1 MAKLVWD
8 EVAERLYETG
18 TSHGVLYVQD
28 TNGDMGN
35 GVAWNGL
42 VSVKQSPD
50 GAEPTP
56 VFANNKQYLELVS
69 AEKFKGS
76 IEAYMYPDEFMPCD
90 GSKEMADGVYLGQ
103 QNRSSFGLVYKTLI
117 GNDTQGTDY
126 GEKIHVIYNA
136 RIAPSERAYE
146 TVNDTP
152 DALLFS
158 WDFSTVSVDPEITGV
173 KPTAYVEID
182 MTKLDSTVAVA
193 LEKKL
198 FGDTT
203 SEPELPT
210 LKELLTLLQ
219 ADGTGG
225 GFGG

>member
-8 EVAERLYETG
+8 EVSERLYETG
-18 TSHGVLYVQD
+18 TSNGVLYVQD
-28 TNGDMGN
+28 EDGNMAN

-50 GAEPTP
+50 GADPTP
-56 VFANNKQYLELVS
+56 VFANNKQYLELIA

-90 GSKEMADGVYLGQ
+90 GSKEMAAGVYLGQ
-103 QNRSSFGLVYKTLI
+103 QNRKSFGLVYKTLI

-136 RIAPSERAYE
+136 RVAPSERAYE

-158 WDFSTVSVDPEITGV
+158 WEFSTVAVDPEITGI

-182 MTKLDSTVAVA
+182 MTKLKTTVAA
-193 LEKKL
+193 SLETKL
-198 FGDTT
+198 FGDT
-203 SEPELPT
+203 SAEPELPS
-210 LKELLTLLQ
+210 LKALLTLLE
-219 ADGTGG
+219 ADGEG

>member
-8 EVAERLYETG
+8 EVSERLYETG
-18 TSHGVLYVQD
+18 TSNGVLYVQD
-28 TNGDMGN
+28 EDGDMAN

-50 GAEPTP
+50 GADPTP
-56 VFANNKQYLELVS
+56 VFANNKQYLELIA

-90 GSKEMADGVYLGQ
+90 GSKEMAAGVYLGQ
-103 QNRSSFGLVYKTLI
+103 QNRKSFGLVYKTLI

-136 RIAPSERAYE
+136 RVAPSERAYE

-158 WDFSTVSVDPEITGV
+158 WEFSTVAVDPEITGI

-182 MTKLDSTVAVA
+182 MTKLKPTVAA
-193 LEKKL
+193 SLETKL
-198 FGDTT
+198 FGDT
-203 SEPELPT
+203 SAEPELPT
-210 LKELLTLLQ
+210 LKALLTLLE
-219 ADGTGG
+219 AGGEG